1 MNKRESGL
9 DLLRCLALLFVVTF
23 HSFLQNGYYHQPQV
37 GLSMYL
43 ADSFRWLSASC
54 IGLFLMLTGYLKS
67 EKTDFGSCYRG
78 LLPVLFSYFIA
89 SVISIPVRHFA
100 FDDTQSFTA
109 WCSRLIRF
117 NGVYYGWYVEM
128 FLGLALLIPFVN
140 LALSRLQST
149 KSLLGFAAVML
160 FLTALPGITRRNIFP
175 DYWRITYPIT
185 YYILGAIVRRLQP
198 KIKPWLGIAGALGI
212 AAILGAATV
221 LSTDETVSKAL
232 AWEFQDLWIVG
243 IVLCLFLALYR
254 AKVPSFIGRL
264 LAFAAGGC
272 YGGYL
277 LSHLLDNWC
286 YKLFSQ
292 WSTPKM
298 YGLLFV
304 CVTVPIFIV
313 SILLGVPLEKIAK
326 WLSAQGIRLLKRL
339 TGKRP
344 DHSGV

>member
-1 MNKRESGL
+1 MKKREPGL

-23 HSFLQNGYYHQPQV
+23 HSFFQNGYYNQPQV
-37 GLSMYL
+37 GFSMYL
-43 ADSFRWLSASC
+43 AGSFRWLSVSC

-67 EKTDFGSCYRG
+67 EKSDFVSCYRR
-78 LLPVLFSYFIA
+78 LLPVLLGYFIA

-100 FDDTQSFTA
+100 FDDVQSFTT
-109 WCSRLIRF
+109 WCGRLIRF
-117 NGVYYGWYVEM
+117 GGVYYGWYVEVY
-128 FLGLALLIPFVN
+128 LGLALLIPFIN
-140 LALSRLQST
+140 LALCRLQST
-149 KSLLGFAAVML
+149 RSLIGFAAVML

-232 AWEFQDLWIVG
+232 TWEFPDLWIVG

-254 AKVPSFIGRL
+254 VKVPSFIGRL
-264 LAFAAGGC
+264 LAFAASGC

-277 LSHLLDNWC
+277 LSHLLDHWC
-286 YKLFSQ
+286 YKLIPQ

-304 CVTVPIFIV
+304 CISLPIFIL
-313 SILLGVPLEKIAK
+313 SILFGVLLEKIANC
-326 WLSAQGIRLLKRL
+326 LSAQGIRLWKRL
-339 TGKRP
+339 TKKRP
-344 DHSGV
+344 DPTGV